1 MPFRYLAG
9 KSHEFK
15 QYGWGAADMGRVLDM
30 LYNNMQTLRHDPT
43 LILDQSF
50 MMDIFKQYRKELPPF
65 HEYWEIIFKKKQ
77 MKVISRKDG
86 SKVVHYARL
95 LNSLF
100 SPRREADL
108 ATTDM
113 VHELG
118 SIAASTIIR
127 ELLDQNKATYKY
139 LSVSESEFSHRYSTV
154 ERKQSL
160 MGIRATNDEAES
172 VLGGATANIQRYGRI
187 SLSGAGAVGDMK
199 RNAFLH
205 RPTKSKSKS
214 KSNSKPLGIFHQFD
228 PSLQEGIIMVAMTD
242 APATRKRNNEDLE
255 RQAKARR
262 IKEELIK
269 EKGLEKATEDYID
282 ALYYYQ
288 MYFSPACWKT
298 DPKIVATE
306 LKKLTS
312 ENMRYSALKENILI
326 RVKGM
331 SWEWCRH
338 AWSKDGKKYSVKELA
353 QHLRWIIKEEK
364 KYDVPSGPSI
374 NVPTRTHLQTLG
386 TQTCD
391 VAALDH
397 RYLSDENKFKQRAEK
412 ARRERESKGEGS
424 MYSQLQPFS
433 RPELTELIGKRI
445 DVLCSFDIDIR
456 KGSKEL
462 RWCQGEV
469 LEIVEGARESTVKVK
484 WDAQLDAHGYE
495 EQTIT
500 NQRLLPSRWRKD
512 REDGWRMDVA
522 IDIES
527 ETDSVSEEEGD
538 GLEDGSDTE
547 GSDDDVSDN

>member
-1 MPFRYLAG
+1 M
-9 KSHEFK
+9 
-15 QYGWGAADMGRVLDM
+15 
-30 LYNNMQTLRHDPT
+30 
-43 LILDQSF
+43 
-50 MMDIFKQYRKELPPF
+50 
-65 HEYWEIIFKKKQ
+65 
-77 MKVISRKDG
+77 
-86 SKVVHYARL
+86 
-95 LNSLF
+95 
-100 SPRREADL
+100 
-108 ATTDM
+108 
-113 VHELG
+113 HELG

-139 LSVSESEFSHRYSTV
+139 LSLSKSEFSHRYSTLA
-154 ERKQSL
+154 RKQSL
-160 MGIRATNDEAES
+160 IGIRATNDEAES
-172 VLGGATANIQRYGRI
+172 VLGGATANIQRYGCI
-187 SLSGAGAVGDMK
+187 SLSLAGAVGVMK

-205 RPTKSKSKS
+205 RSPKSKSKS
-214 KSNSKPLGIFHQFD
+214 KPLGRFHQFD
-228 PSLQEGIIMVAMTD
+228 PSLQEAIIIVAMTD
-242 APATRKRNNEDLE
+242 APNTRKHNNEDLE
-255 RQAKARR
+255 KQATARR

-269 EKGLEKATEDYID
+269 EKGLEKATEEYID

-298 DPKIVATE
+298 DPKIVAKE

-312 ENMRYSALKENILI
+312 ESMRYSALKENITI
-326 RVKGM
+326 RVKGL

-338 AWSKDGKKYSVKELA
+338 AWSKDGRKYSVQELA
-353 QHLRWIIKEEK
+353 LHLRWIIREEK
-364 KYDVPSGPSI
+364 KHDIPPGPSI
-374 NVPTRTHLQTLG
+374 NVPTRTHLPILG

-397 RYLSDENKFKQRAEK
+397 RYLSNENKFKQRAKK
-412 ARRERESKGEGS
+412 ACRERETRGEGS

-456 KGSKEL
+456 KGTKEL

-469 LEIVEGARESTVKVK
+469 MEIVEGARDPTVKVK
-484 WDAQLDAHGYE
+484 WDAQADAHGYE
-495 EQTIT
+495 EETIT

-538 GLEDGSDTE
+538 GSKHGSDTE
-547 GSDDDVSDN
+547 KSDDELSEN